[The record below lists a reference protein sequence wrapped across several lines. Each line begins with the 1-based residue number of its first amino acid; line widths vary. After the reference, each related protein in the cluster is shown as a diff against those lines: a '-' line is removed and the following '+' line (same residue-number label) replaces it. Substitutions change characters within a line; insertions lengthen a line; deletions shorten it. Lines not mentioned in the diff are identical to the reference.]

1 MSLKKKLALSFLI
14 SVFIIAVLVVFEYVN
29 FIKIKNEIRHLEV
42 TDTIRSKS
50 VELRR
55 HEKNFFLYPLKA
67 GAESEAVHGYLR
79 ELNEIINRSV
89 LGDNPGKLHDLKVC
103 IGEYRNRFNTI
114 ESSAKGLSSEFG
126 TVETSF
132 SRSNKLFPLIQSTL
146 IGNPP
151 QGIEFL
157 KKVLFLPPDHRLIA
171 GLTELEVQINAL
183 RKNGEDIIIISEEL
197 DRIARNNVDNTI
209 RLSQLAM
216 LIFFPLFFITGV
228 GTILFFNRDVVN
240 RLKILT
246 EVVEKTGKG
255 NFKQLVKPIRSKD
268 EVGTLI
274 QTFNE
279 MEEQLAQREEE
290 LERKNRELLQSQKL
304 AAIGT
309 LASGVAHEL
318 NNPLNNIYISSQ
330 VLEREIDD
338 ASPPNLREVVKDIRG
353 QTLRVKGI
361 VGDLLEF
368 ARGRD
373 PEFKEIELNKLIA
386 DAYNLLG
393 KSINLEKI
401 SFVLD
406 SDPQGVLI
414 CADPEQM
421 ERVFINLFNNAVD
434 AMSGEG
440 DLVVKVDQGE
450 ELVQIK
456 VSDSGKGMPVETA
469 EKIFEPFFTTKD
481 KGTGLGLAIVFN
493 IIKKH
498 DGKMSIESKK
508 GKGTIF
514 TITLPNERGCDGF

>member
-14 SVFIIAVLVVFEYVN
+14 SVFIIAVLVVFEYAN
-29 FIKIKNEIRHLEV
+29 FVKIKNEIRHLEV

-67 GAESEAVHGYLR
+67 RAESEAVHGYLG

-89 LGDNPGKLHDLKVC
+89 LGDSPGKLHDLKVC

-114 ESSAKGLSSEFG
+114 ESSAKDLSSEFG

-197 DRIARNNVDNTI
+197 DRIARSNVDNTI

-216 LIFFPLFFITGV
+216 LIFFPLFFITGI
-228 GTILFFNRDVVN
+228 GTIFFFNRDVVN

-255 NFKQLVKPIRSKD
+255 NFKQLVKPIKSKD

-279 MEEQLAQREEE
+279 MEEQLAQREGE

-338 ASPPNLREVVKDIRG
+338 TSPPNLREVVKDIRG

-386 DAYNLLG
+386 AAYNLLG

-440 DLVVKVDQGE
+440 DLVVKVDRGE

-498 DGKMSIESKK
+498 DGKMSIESEK

-514 TITLPNERGCDGF
+514 TITLPNERGCDAF

>member
-50 VELRR
+50 VDLRR

-67 GAESEAVHGYLR
+67 RAEAEAVHEYLR

-89 LGDNPGKLHDLKVC
+89 LGDSPGKLHDLKVC

-114 ESSAKGLSSEFG
+114 ESSAKDLSSEFG

>member
-1 MSLKKKLALSFLI
+1 MSLKKKLAFSFLI
-14 SVFIIAVLVVFEYVN
+14 SVFIIAVLIVFEYAN
-29 FIKIKNEIRHLEV
+29 FIKIRKEIRHFEV
-42 TDTIRSKS
+42 TDTIRSRS
-50 VELRR
+50 LELRR

-67 GAESEAVHGYLR
+67 KTESEAVHGYVL

-89 LGDNPGKLHDLKVC
+89 LADNSGKLRDLKVC
-103 IGEYRNRFNTI
+103 IAEYENRFNTI
-114 ESSAKGLSSEFG
+114 EASAKDLSIEFG
-126 TVETSF
+126 KIKTSF
-132 SRSNKLFPLIQSTL
+132 SQFKKLFSLIESTL
-146 IGNPP
+146 IENPP

-157 KKVLFLPPDHRLIA
+157 KNVILLPPDHRLIT
-171 GLTELEVQINAL
+171 GLTELETQINAL
-183 RKNGEDIIIISEEL
+183 RKNGEDIIVISEEM

-209 RLSQLAM
+209 RLSQIAI
-216 LIFFPLFFITGV
+216 LIFFPLFFITGI
-228 GTILFFNRDVVN
+228 GTIFFFNRDVVN

-246 EVVEKTGKG
+246 EIVEKTGKG
-255 NFKQLVKPIRSKD
+255 NFKQLVKPIKSKD

-290 LERKNRELLQSQKL
+290 LERKNKELFQSQKL

-330 VLEREIDD
+330 VLEREIGDT
-338 ASPPNLREVVKDIRG
+338 SPPNLREVVKDIRG

-386 DAYNLLG
+386 GAYNLLG
-393 KSINLEKI
+393 KSINLEKV

-406 SDPQGVLI
+406 SDTQGVLI

-440 DLVVKVDQGE
+440 DLIVKVDRGE
-450 ELVQIK
+450 ELVRIK

-508 GKGTIF
+508 GKGTAF
-514 TITLPNERGCDGF
+514 TITLPKKRGCDGF

>member
-1 MSLKKKLALSFLI
+1 MSLKKKLAFSFLI
-14 SVFIIAVLVVFEYVN
+14 SVFIIAVLVIFEYIN
-29 FIKIKNEIRHLEV
+29 FIKIKKEISHLEV

-50 VELRR
+50 LELRR
-55 HEKNFFLYPLKA
+55 HEKNFFLYPVKA
-67 GAESEAVHGYLR
+67 KAESEAVHGYLL

-89 LGDNPGKLHDLKVC
+89 FADDSGKLQDLKVC
-103 IGEYRNRFNTI
+103 IAEYKNRFNTI
-114 ESSAKGLSSEFG
+114 ESSAKDLSIEFG
-126 TVETSF
+126 KIKTSF
-132 SRSNKLFPLIQSTL
+132 SQSNKLFTLIQSTL
-146 IGNPP
+146 VENPS

-157 KKVLFLPPDHRLIA
+157 KNVILLPPDHRLIV
-171 GLTELEVQINAL
+171 GLTEFEAQINAL

-209 RLSQLAM
+209 RLSQLAI
-216 LIFFPLFFITGV
+216 LIFFPLFFITGI
-228 GTILFFNRDVVN
+228 GTIFFFNRDVVN

-255 NFKQLVKPIRSKD
+255 NFKQLVKPIKSKD

-290 LERKNRELLQSQKL
+290 LERKNKELLQSQKL

-330 VLEREIDD
+330 VLEKEIDD
-338 ASPPNLREVVKDIRG
+338 TSPQNLREVVKDIRG
-353 QTLRVKGI
+353 QTLRVKRI

-406 SDPQGVLI
+406 SDPQGALI

-440 DLVVKVDQGE
+440 DLIVKIDQDKE
-450 ELVQIK
+450 SVKIN

-493 IIKKH
+493 IVDKH
-498 DGKMSIESKK
+498 DGKMSIESKE
-508 GKGTIF
+508 GKGTTF
-514 TITLPNERGCDGF
+514 TIILPKVRGCDGL

>member
-14 SVFIIAVLVVFEYVN
+14 SVFIIAVLVAFEYVN
-29 FIKIKNEIRHLEV
+29 FVKIKKEIRRLEI

-67 GAESEAVHGYLR
+67 KAESEAVHVHL
-79 ELNEIINRSV
+79 LKLSEIINSSV
-89 LGDNPGKLHDLKVC
+89 SGETSGKLHDLRVC
-103 IGEYRNRFNTI
+103 IREYTNRFNTI
-114 ESSAKGLSSEFG
+114 ESSAKDLSSEFG
-126 TVETSF
+126 RVETSF
-132 SRSNKLFPLIQSTL
+132 SRSSKLFPLIQSTL
-146 IGNPP
+146 IGNPS

-157 KKVLFLPPDHRLIA
+157 KNVLFLPSDHGLIS
-171 GLTELEVQINAL
+171 GLTELQVQINAL

-209 RLSQLAM
+209 HLSQLAI
-216 LIFFPLFFITGV
+216 LIFFPLFFITGI
-228 GTILFFNRDVVN
+228 GTIFFFNKDVVD

-255 NFKQLVKPIRSKD
+255 NFKQSVRPIKSKD
-268 EVGTLI
+268 EVGILI
-274 QTFNE
+274 QKFNE
-279 MEEQLAQREEE
+279 MEEQLAQREQE

-304 AAIGT
+304 ASIGT

-330 VLEREIDD
+330 VLEKEIDD
-338 ASPPNLREVVKDIRG
+338 ASPPNLRGIVKDIRG

-373 PEFKEIELNKLIA
+373 PEFREIELNKLIA
-386 DAYNLLG
+386 DSYNLLG
-393 KSINLEKI
+393 KSINLEKV

-406 SDPQGVLI
+406 SDPEGVLI

-421 ERVFINLFNNAVD
+421 ERVFINLFNNAFD
-434 AMSGEG
+434 AMLGEG
-440 DLVVKVDQGE
+440 DLIVKVDRGE
-450 ELVQIK
+450 KLVQIK
-456 VSDSGKGMPVETA
+456 VSDSGKGMHVETA
-469 EKIFEPFFTTKD
+469 EKIFDPFFTTKD

-498 DGKMSIESKK
+498 DGKMSIKSEIAK
-508 GKGTIF
+508 GSIF
-514 TITLPNERGCDGF
+514 TITLPKARGCNGF

>member
-1 MSLKKKLALSFLI
+1 MSLKKKLALSFLV

-29 FIKIKNEIRHLEV
+29 FIKIKKEIRHLEV
-42 TDTIRSKS
+42 TDTIRSRS
-50 VELRR
+50 LELRR
-55 HEKNFFLYPLKA
+55 HEKNFFLYPVKA
-67 GAESEAVHGYLR
+67 KAESEAVHGYLL
-79 ELNEIINRSV
+79 ELNGIINRSV
-89 LGDNPGKLHDLKVC
+89 LADNSGKLHDLKVC
-103 IGEYRNRFNTI
+103 IAEYKNRFNTI
-114 ESSAKGLSSEFG
+114 ESSAKDLSIEFG
-126 TVETSF
+126 KVKTSF
-132 SRSNKLFPLIQSTL
+132 SQSNKLFPLIQSTL
-146 IGNPP
+146 IENPP

-157 KKVLFLPPDHRLIA
+157 KNVILLPPDHRLIV
-171 GLTELEVQINAL
+171 GLTELETQINAL
-183 RKNGEDIIIISEEL
+183 RKNGEDIIVISEEL
-197 DRIARNNVDNTI
+197 DRIARNNVENTI
-209 RLSQLAM
+209 YRSQIAI
-216 LIFFPLFFITGV
+216 LIFFPLFFITGI
-228 GTILFFNRDVVN
+228 GTIFFFNRDVVN

-255 NFKQLVKPIRSKD
+255 NFKQLVKPIKSKD

-290 LERKNRELLQSQKL
+290 LERKNKELLQSQKL

-330 VLEREIDD
+330 ILEREIDD
-338 ASPPNLREVVKDIRG
+338 TSPPNLREVVKDIHG
-353 QTLRVKGI
+353 QTLRVKRI

-406 SDPQGVLI
+406 SDPQGALI

-440 DLVVKVDQGE
+440 DLIVRIDQDKESVK
-450 ELVQIK
+450 IN

-493 IIKKH
+493 IIDKH
-498 DGKMSIESKK
+498 DGKMSIESKE
-508 GKGTIF
+508 GKGTTF
-514 TITLPNERGCDGF
+514 TITLPKIRGCDGL

>member
-1 MSLKKKLALSFLI
+1 MSLKKKLALSFLV
-14 SVFIIAVLVVFEYVN
+14 SVFIIAVLVVFEYAN
-29 FIKIKNEIRHLEV
+29 FIKIKKEIRHLEV

-50 VELRR
+50 LELRR

-67 GAESEAVHGYLR
+67 KAESEAVHKYLL
-79 ELNEIINRSV
+79 ELKGIINSSFLV
-89 LGDNPGKLHDLKVC
+89 DDSGKLSNLKVC
-103 IGEYRNRFNTI
+103 IKEYENRFNTV
-114 ESSAKGLSSEFG
+114 ESSAKDLSMEF
-126 TVETSF
+126 EKIKISLAK
-132 SRSNKLFPLIQSTL
+132 SNKVFPFIQSTL
-146 IGNPP
+146 VEYPT

-157 KKVLFLPPDHRLIA
+157 KKVILLPPDHHLIM
-171 GLTELEVQINAL
+171 GLAELEAQINAL

-209 RLSQLAM
+209 RLSQLAI
-216 LIFFPLFFITGV
+216 LIFFPLFFITGI
-228 GTILFFNRDVVN
+228 GTIFFFNRDVVN

-255 NFKQLVKPIRSKD
+255 NFKQLVKPIKSKD
-268 EVGTLI
+268 EVGILI

-290 LERKNRELLQSQKL
+290 LERKNKELLQSQKL

-338 ASPPNLREVVKDIRG
+338 TSPPNLREVVKDIRG

-373 PEFKEIELNKLIA
+373 PEFKEIELSKLIA

-440 DLVVKVDQGE
+440 DLIVKVDRGE

-514 TITLPNERGCDGF
+514 TITLPNERGCNGL